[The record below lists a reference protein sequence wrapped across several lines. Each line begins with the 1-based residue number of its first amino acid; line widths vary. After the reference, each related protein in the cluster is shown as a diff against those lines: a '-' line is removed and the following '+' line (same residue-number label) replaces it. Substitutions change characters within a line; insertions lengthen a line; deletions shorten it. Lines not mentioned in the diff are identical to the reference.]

1 MTGAASSAVAVTKA
15 WATHDVVYI
24 ASHGIHELESPLCAS
39 WRLVD
44 GPLFSH
50 ELYSTTR
57 MASCVVLSACEVGLS
72 TWRPGNEALGLT
84 NVLLQLGAR
93 SVLAGVARVA
103 DDVAA
108 EVMEQIHRLMAGG
121 VDSASA
127 LAQAQVAAGRENAA
141 PPFVCFG
148 SSWATPALT

>member
-1 MTGAASSAVAVTKA
+1 MVKGCATDDGVQLAARGRHRPEGPLFSS
-15 WATHDVVYI
+15 
-24 ASHGIHELESPLCAS
+24 L
-39 WRLVD
+39 RLVD
-44 GPLFSH
+44 GPLFAH
-50 ELYSTTR
+50 ELESTTR